1 MASETPN
8 KPDSSGFSSAP
19 AEADQ
24 LFRLQVAI
32 ADFLFGNARYIGGL
46 VALGLLG
53 TLVWGLWDS
62 WAKSKAEEDFGAI
75 ADIDFRM
82 PKVDELARLGLA
94 PMDDPADAT
103 RMANV
108 EEGAKRYEA
117 AAAEASGT
125 AAVYGWLKAAEAWQ
139 RRGDA
144 EKARLALEKAHALGA
159 GDLPGFTATSAY
171 ATALANA
178 DRLEE
183 AIGVLRDATTR
194 FDGLLAEEILIQLA
208 TVQMAAGKVAD
219 ARAVA
224 EEFRT
229 RFPDS
234 PRRERIDAA
243 VAEEKGAAP
252 AGAGG

>member
-8 KPDSSGFSSAP
+8 KPDSGFQSAP

-32 ADFLFGNARYIGGL
+32 GDFFVGNARYIGGL

-53 TLVWGLWDS
+53 TLAWGLWDS
-62 WAKSKAEEDFGAI
+62 WTRSKAEDDFGAI

-82 PKVDELARLGLA
+82 PKVDDLARFGLA

-117 AAAEASGT
+117 TARNASGT

-144 EKARLALEKAHALGA
+144 EKARSALEKAHALGA
-159 GDLPGFTATSAY
+159 RDLPGFTAASAY
-171 ATALANA
+171 ATALADA

-183 AIGVLRDATTR
+183 AIGVLRDSATR
-194 FDGLLAEEILIQLA
+194 FDGLLAEELLIQLA
-208 TVQMAAGKVAD
+208 TVQVAAGKEAD

-234 PRRERIDAA
+234 PRRERIEAA
-243 VAEEKGAAP
+243 VAKVGGAAP